1 MRFAKIS
8 PLLLLVAACASP
20 TSAEYL
26 DKQQGYSVI
35 MGYVITLKG
44 LDSPTV
50 EQLEDGT
57 VYTVTQEG
65 CSVLM
70 EFRGRVPGSMRKQR
84 ASYDLHPGDKFIKSR
99 PYSYILIKRG
109 R

>member
-1 MRFAKIS
+1 MRIATIS
-8 PLLLLVAACASP
+8 PLLLLLTACASP
-20 TSAEYL
+20 TAADYL

-35 MGYVITLKG
+35 TGYVITLKG

-70 EFRGRVPGSMRKQR
+70 EFQGRVPGSLRKQR
-84 ASYDLHPGDKFIKSR
+84 ASYELHPGDKFIKAR
-99 PYSYILIKRG
+99 PYSYLLLKRN